1 MAIVQIS
8 KIQVRTGAESDLP
21 QLDIGELGF
30 ATDTKNAYI
39 GNDPLLDPPVG
50 IQPTLTKL
58 LTDSPNCHI
67 NASQLIG
74 IINVDTG
81 NIRITGGVNGYVLST
96 DGTGNLSWSATSGS
110 GGGGGVGS
118 SYNKQVLFNDAGTLT
133 GNINL
138 TYEKS
143 INGGTLNV
151 INIITSNITGTL
163 TVNSNAQPNITSV
176 GTLTSLSVTGN
187 ISSGN
192 ANLGNLVI
200 SNYFSGSGNLLTNV
214 TAVTSGTVTTNAQPN
229 ITSVG
234 TLSGITINGTT
245 RLGNIGN
252 VKIGG
257 GGAGQLLSTDGLGN
271 LSWATV
277 SGGSGVVY
285 GDANV
290 KSYLNTGFFNTDFIG
305 TIPNSVHAN
314 YAEVANG
321 VAGGNVTG
329 QVSNALV
336 AGTVY
341 TAAQPNIT
349 SIGTL
354 ANLTV
359 IGNIGAGNITVGNIN
374 AAYLKGN
381 GSSITGSVT
390 NAINLVAGGTI
401 NSTVTAVTQPTTDN
415 STKVATTAFVQS
427 ILGVLYPV
435 GSVYINAT
443 VNTNPLSLLGFGTWI
458 QFGNG
463 KVLVGVDGGDALFNT
478 VGNTGGSKDAIVVSH
493 THTLS
498 GTTGAMSAN
507 DSHSH
512 YIGSEDGQGSN
523 RGGGDPNKELVD
535 DYNAGNGPKA
545 YTNPVDLSHTH
556 SISGTTSSVGSSG
569 TNNNLQPYVVVYMWK
584 RTA

>member
-50 IQPTLTKL
+50 IQPTLTQL

-67 NASQLIG
+67 NASQLTG
-74 IINVDTG
+74 IITVDTG
-81 NIRITGGVNGYVLST
+81 NVRITGGINGYALTT
-96 DGTGNLSWSATSGS
+96 DGTGNLSWSAMS
-110 GGGGGVGS
+110 GGGGGGGIGS
-118 SYNKQVLFNDAGTLT
+118 SYNKQVLFNDSGALT
-133 GNINL
+133 GDIDL

-143 INGGTLNV
+143 TNTLNV
-151 INIITSNITGTL
+151 TNIITSNITGVL
-163 TVNSNAQPNITSV
+163 TVASNAQPNITSV
-176 GTLTSLSVTGN
+176 GTLTSLAVTGN

-214 TAVTSGTVTTNAQPN
+214 TAVTSGTVTTNTQPN

-234 TLSGITINGTT
+234 TLSGITVNGTT

-257 GGAGQLLSTDGLGN
+257 GNPGQVLVTDGGNN

-277 SGGSGVVY
+277 SGGGGGTVY

-290 KSYLNTGFFNTDFIG
+290 KSYLNSGFFNTEFVG
-305 TIPNSVHAN
+305 TIPNSTHAN

-329 QVSNALV
+329 QVSNALI

-354 ANLTV
+354 ATLTV
-359 IGNIGAGNITVGNIN
+359 TGNIGAGNITVGNVN
-374 AAYLKGN
+374 ATYLKGN

-443 VNTNPLSLLGFGTWI
+443 VNTNPLSLLGFGTWV

-463 KVLVGVDGGDALFNT
+463 RVLVGVDGGDALFNT
-478 VGNTGGSKDAIVVSH
+478 VGNTGGSKDAITVSH
-493 THTLS
+493 TH
-498 GTTGAMSAN
+498 SA
-507 DSHSH
+507 STS
-512 YIGSEDGQGSN
+512 IT
-523 RGGGDPNKELVD
+523 DP
-535 DYNAGNGPKA
+535 G
-545 YTNPVDLSHTH
+545 HTH
-556 SISGTTSSVGSSG
+556 STVWNNINDFNQGGQSPGAEQSPDDTQDTFNISTNSSTTGISASTSITSAGSSG
-569 TNNNLQPYVVVYMWK
+569 ANENLPPYVVVYMWK

>member
-67 NASQLIG
+67 NASQLTG

-81 NIRITGGVNGYVLST
+81 NIRITGGVNGYALTT
-96 DGTGNLSWSATSGS
+96 DGTGNLSWSAMS
-110 GGGGGVGS
+110 GGGGGGGIGS
-118 SYNKQVLFNDAGTLT
+118 SYNKQLLFNDSGSLT

-138 TYEKS
+138 TYEKTT
-143 INGGTLNV
+143 NTLNV
-151 INIITSNITGTL
+151 INVVTSNITGTL

-176 GTLTSLSVTGN
+176 GTLISLTVTGN
-187 ISSGN
+187 ITSGN
-192 ANLGNLVI
+192 ANLGNLVV
-200 SNYFSGSGNLLTNV
+200 SNYFSGSGNLLSNV
-214 TAVTSGTVTTNAQPN
+214 TAVKSGTVTTNAQPN
-229 ITSVG
+229 ITSTG
-234 TLSGITINGTT
+234 TLTSLTVSGTST
-245 RLGNIGN
+245 LGVAGN
-252 VKIGG
+252 VKISGG
-257 GGAGQLLSTDGLGN
+257 GPGQLLSTDGLGN
-271 LSWATV
+271 LSWTTV
-277 SGGSGVVY
+277 SGGTTSVY
-285 GDANV
+285 GDSNV
-290 KSYLNTGFFNTDFIG
+290 TTLLNSGFFNTTFIG
-305 TIPNSVHAN
+305 SIPNSVHAN
-314 YAEVANG
+314 YAEMANG
-321 VAGGNVTG
+321 VAGANVTG
-329 QVSNALV
+329 QVSNALI

-341 TAAQPNIT
+341 TNAQPNIT
-349 SIGTL
+349 SVGTL

-359 IGNIGAGNITVGNIN
+359 IGNIGAGNITVGNVN
-374 AAYLKGN
+374 ASYLKGN

-401 NSTVTAVTQPTTDN
+401 NGTVTAVTQLTTDN

-427 ILGVLYPV
+427 ILGVLYPI

-443 VNTNPLSLLGFGTWI
+443 VNTNPLSLLGFGTW
-458 QFGNG
+458 QAFGNG

-507 DSHSH
+507 DKHSH
-512 YIGSEDGQGSN
+512 YIGSEDGIGSS

-569 TNNNLQPYVVVYMWK
+569 TNNNLQPYIVVYMWK

>member
-50 IQPTLTKL
+50 IQPTLTQI

-67 NASQLIG
+67 NASQLTG
-74 IINVDTG
+74 IITVDTG
-81 NIRITGGVNGYVLST
+81 NVRITGGINGYALTT
-96 DGTGNLSWSATSGS
+96 DGTGNLSWSAMS
-110 GGGGGVGS
+110 GGGGGGGIGS
-118 SYNKQVLFNDAGTLT
+118 SYNKQVLFNDSGALT
-133 GNINL
+133 GDIDL

-143 INGGTLNV
+143 TNTLNV
-151 INIITSNITGTL
+151 TNIITSNITGVL
-163 TVNSNAQPNITSV
+163 TVASNAQPNITSV
-176 GTLTSLSVTGN
+176 GTLTSLAVTGN

-214 TAVTSGTVTTNAQPN
+214 TSVTSGTVTTNAQPN

-234 TLSGITINGTT
+234 TLSGITVNGTT

-257 GGAGQLLSTDGLGN
+257 GNPGQVLVTDGGNN

-277 SGGSGVVY
+277 SGGGGGTVY

-290 KSYLNTGFFNTDFIG
+290 KSYLNSGFFNTEFVG

-329 QVSNALV
+329 QVSNALI

-354 ANLTV
+354 ATLTV
-359 IGNIGAGNITVGNIN
+359 TGNIGAGNITVGNVN
-374 AAYLKGN
+374 ATYLKGN

-443 VNTNPLSLLGFGTWI
+443 VNTNPLSLLGFGTWV

-463 KVLVGVDGGDALFNT
+463 RVLVGVDGGDALFDT
-478 VGNTGGSKDAIVVSH
+478 VGNTGGSKDAITVSH
-493 THTLS
+493 THTLTDPGHS
-498 GTTGAMSAN
+498 HAMDADGRAVAKRLGSDAVIDGLSNTANVDDADYGGSQNTGSKTTG
-507 DSHSH
+507 
-512 YIGSEDGQGSN
+512 I
-523 RGGGDPNKELVD
+523 
-535 DYNAGNGPKA
+535 
-545 YTNPVDLSHTH
+545 TLS
-556 SISGTTSSVGSSG
+556 TTGSSG
-569 TNNNLQPYVVVYMWK
+569 TNENLPPYVVVYMWK